1 MQIQNIW
8 KASYWFHQPFIA
20 VGGVKWFW
28 TIGFLVLVLAGLLAK
43 ILRANNKNKND
54 SRKEI
59 LRRAGNLLIIT
70 GLLGLLWMFFRQQQV
85 AFLAWRFWLV
95 LWIVLFVWWALKI
108 FFYARKRLP
117 MIKNDQAKRIAME
130 KYLPKSKK

>member
-1 MQIQNIW
+1 MQIQNVWRI
-8 KASYWFHQPFIA
+8 SYWFYQPFIA

-28 TIGFLVLVLAGLLAK
+28 IVGFLVLVLAGLVAK
-43 ILRANNKNKND
+43 ILRAYNQNKND

-70 GLLGLLWMFFRQQQV
+70 GLFGLLWMFFRQQQV

-95 LWIVLFVWWALKI
+95 LWIVLFVWWTLKI

-117 MIKNDQAKRIAME
+117 IIKNDQAKRIEME